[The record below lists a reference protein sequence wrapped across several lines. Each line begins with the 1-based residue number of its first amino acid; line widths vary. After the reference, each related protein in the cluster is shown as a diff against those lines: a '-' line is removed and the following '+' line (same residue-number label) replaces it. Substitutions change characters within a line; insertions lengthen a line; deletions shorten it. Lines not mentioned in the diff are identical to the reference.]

1 MKGSLVSKYDN
12 KIELNLV
19 PLYYFCVSH
28 SAQLDIIIKN
38 VNSYQLLSHGVS
50 EEET

>member
-1 MKGSLVSKYDN
+1 VKGSLVSKYDN

-28 SAQLDIIIKN
+28 SAQQNIIIKN
-38 VNSYQLLSHGVS
+38 VNSYHLLNHGES

>member
-1 MKGSLVSKYDN
+1 VKGSLVSKYDN
-12 KIELNLV
+12 KIDLNMV

-28 SAQLDIIIKN
+28 SAQQDIFTKN
-38 VNSYQLLSHGVS
+38 VNSYQLLSHGDS